1 MKQDGQQV
9 GLPVSHNASFGRCHS
24 YRWFAAN
31 ITRGAYSVTISG
43 SLFNNSLFSIL
54 ECVRDIPE
62 VRDAL
67 YSLSSIDLSTEP
79 GTCVQS

>member
-1 MKQDGQQV
+1 MDNKLDYLFLITQALVYAIQIA
-9 GLPVSHNASFGRCHS
+9 GLLS
-24 YRWFAAN
+24 N
-31 ITRGAYSVTISG
+31 IMRGAYSVTISG